1 MEERNSKPTQSVP
14 DVKRAF
20 MDLLR
25 EMGMDP
31 ETIKIISKLPG
42 YKVQTL
48 VALYQAYTYRQDF
61 VKEKARQFLER
72 DLKKESVREMLN
84 REENRPLWDK
94 DSDEESKKRFI
105 DFAIRYYQKMLI
117 LEFSKTL
124 MHEYMNTLGSSFDK
138 TLFVVSSEPDE
149 VTLV

>member
-1 MEERNSKPTQSVP
+1 
-14 DVKRAF
+14 

-138 TLFVVSSEPDE
+138 TLFVVSSEPDK

>member
-1 MEERNSKPTQSVP
+1 
-14 DVKRAF
+14 

-94 DSDEESKKRFI
+94 DSDEESKKMFL
-105 DFAIRYYQKMLI
+105 DSAIRYYQKMLI

>member
-1 MEERNSKPTQSVP
+1 MP
-14 DVKRAF
+14 DVKRAY
-20 MDLLR
+20 MDMLR

-42 YKVQTL
+42 YKVQT
-48 VALYQAYTYRQDF
+48 VDSLYQAYTYRQDF

-138 TLFVVSSEPDE
+138 TLFVVSSEPDK

>member
-1 MEERNSKPTQSVP
+1 MP

-138 TLFVVSSEPDE
+138 TLFVVSSEPDK

>member
-1 MEERNSKPTQSVP
+1 MEERNSKPAQSVP

-138 TLFVVSSEPDE
+138 TLFVVSSEPDK